1 MAASYFF
8 YGFWDWRFLGLIV
21 FSTLLDYFCGQA
33 IARAR
38 EPDRRRGILLLSL
51 AGNLGVLGFFK
62 YFNFFVDTARP
73 LLEALGLA
81 STAFVLDVVLPVG
94 ISFYTFQTLS
104 YTIDI
109 YRGELEPTSD
119 LLDFAL
125 FVAFFPQLVA
135 GPIERAR
142 RLLPQITRPRAF
154 DRQRFE
160 EGCWLIYWGLYKKV
174 FVADNAAK
182 IVDRVYN
189 SPADFSAPDI
199 VVATYA
205 FAVQIYC
212 DFSGY
217 TDMARGLAKTLGF
230 EISLNFDI
238 PYAATD
244 PRDFWRRW
252 HITLSHWLRDYLY
265 IPLGGSR
272 GGGTSVY
279 ANLMI
284 TMALGG
290 LWHGARWHF
299 VVWGIY
305 HGVLLIAHRFIA
317 ARHQAPAETPRPLRK
332 ALSMIGMFHLTCLGW
347 ILFRAQSLDQAGALI
362 WKSLT
367 DWSLSPGAPTEFGAL
382 AAYSALIVLMQVH
395 QYRNGNPSAVL
406 DWPPAARA
414 ALYVV
419 MYLSLTLAGAYDGP
433 RFIYFQF

>member
-1 MAASYFF
+1 MPAWA
-8 YGFWDWRFLGLIV
+8 
-21 FSTLLDYFCGQA
+21 
-33 IARAR
+33 
-38 EPDRRRGILLLSL
+38 DRHPPTT
-51 AGNLGVLGFFK
+51 NPEFP
-62 YFNFFVDTARP
+62 NFFVDTARP
-73 LLEALGLA
+73 LLDALGLPA
-81 STAFVLDVVLPVG
+81 GAFVLDVVLPVG

-109 YRGELEPTSD
+109 YRGDLEPTGD

-142 RLLPQITRPRAF
+142 RLLPQVGRPRPF
-154 DRQRFE
+154 DRKRFE

-182 IVDRVYN
+182 IVDRVYD
-189 SPADFSAPDI
+189 SPADFSAPHI
-199 VVATYA
+199 IVATYA

-217 TDMARGLAKTLGF
+217 TDMARGLAKVLGF

-244 PRDFWRRW
+244 PKDLWRRW
-252 HITLSHWLRDYLY
+252 HITLSEWLRDYLY

-272 GGGTSVY
+272 GSPTRVY
-279 ANLMI
+279 TNLLI
-284 TMALGG
+284 TMVLGG

-299 VVWGIY
+299 VVWGLY
-305 HGVLLIAHRFIA
+305 HGLLLIAHRFIA
-317 ARHQAPAETPRPLRK
+317 AGRRVNAETPRPFRK

-347 ILFRAQSLDQAGALI
+347 ILFRAQSLDAAGILV
-362 WKSLT
+362 WKLLT
-367 DWSLSPGAPTEFGAL
+367 DWSMSPGVGVELGAL
-382 AAYSALIVLMQVH
+382 AAYSALMVLMQVF
-395 QYRNGNPSAVL
+395 QYRNGNLSAVL
-406 DWPPAARA
+406 GWPPAARA

-433 RFIYFQF
+433 SFIYFQF